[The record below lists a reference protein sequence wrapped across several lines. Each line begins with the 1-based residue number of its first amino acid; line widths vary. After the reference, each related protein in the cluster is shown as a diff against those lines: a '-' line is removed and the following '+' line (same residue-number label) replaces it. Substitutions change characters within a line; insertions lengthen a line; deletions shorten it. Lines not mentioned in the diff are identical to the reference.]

1 MTQSLRKLPSV
12 SSLLLK
18 ADKAGVLDRYPRS
31 IVTNAIRAVLDRG
44 RSAGGR
50 EPEIGW
56 LAAVE
61 QEVASWRALSLVR
74 VINAT
79 GVVLHTNLGRAPLP
93 AAAKEAVAKA
103 LEYSTLEFDTESG
116 GRGSR
121 QQHVRGLLKQV
132 TGAEDALVVNN
143 AAAAL
148 LLTVNTL
155 AAGGETVISRGE
167 LLEIGGSFRLPDI
180 IAKSESRLVEV
191 GTTNRTHSSDYQG
204 ALTER
209 TSCLLKVHRSNFT
222 LEGFVSDVHIAEL
235 VRLGEANGI
244 PVVHDVGSGL
254 LIDLTEFGLTGEP
267 LVQESV
273 RAGAVTIFSGDK
285 LLGGPQ
291 AGIIVGPAAVV
302 RKLSK
307 DPMARAMR
315 PDKSTVAALEAT
327 LSLYQDRATAIR
339 EIPVL
344 SMLTTDR
351 TRLKKRARRLA
362 KKIPGSQMEDGH
374 SAVGGGSFPE
384 AELATA
390 LVAIQTESC
399 NSLARK
405 LREHSPPV
413 IARSAGGKVLLDV
426 RTVADDELELVAR
439 AVNAANR

>member
-1 MTQSLRKLPSV
+1 M
-12 SSLLLK
+12 
-18 ADKAGVLDRYPRS
+18 
-31 IVTNAIRAVLDRG
+31 
-44 RSAGGR
+44 
-50 EPEIGW
+50 
-56 LAAVE
+56 
-61 QEVASWRALSLVR
+61 
-74 VINAT
+74 
-79 GVVLHTNLGRAPLP
+79 
-93 AAAKEAVAKA
+93 
-103 LEYSTLEFDTESG
+103 
-116 GRGSR
+116 
-121 QQHVRGLLKQV
+121 
-132 TGAEDALVVNN
+132 
-143 AAAAL
+143 
-148 LLTVNTL
+148 
-155 AAGGETVISRGE
+155 ISRGE
-167 LLEIGGSFRLPDI
+167 LLEIGDAFRLPDI

-399 NSLARK
+399 DNLARK